1 MSKIFYNSTK
11 TERYELSDKQL
22 ASGGEGA
29 VYDIIGC
36 ADKVAKI
43 YHEDKRTDT
52 RYNKLKAMTRIPASQ
67 LPECAWPHELL
78 FDESGNFCGFIM
90 DKITGLG
97 NLVDFFVYE
106 NRSNHTWKQYVI
118 AAINIAAAVNNIHD
132 AGIVIGDLKPDN
144 IIIDPV
150 SGKVRLV
157 DTDSYQLTGENGK
170 LFPCMVATPEYIP
183 PELQNINF
191 EKNTDKH
198 YFNEKTDDF
207 SLAVIIFKILMNGV
221 HPFACFSA
229 SNSMNNLESNIR
241 KGCSPYFTE
250 TNNDGDLLITLRS
263 PSLDILP
270 ESLQELFRKA
280 FVLGIKDPSARP
292 SAEYWFYGLSK
303 LNSELIMCRSNSS
316 HIYYSGLNSCAW
328 CSLESDMEQRKK
340 KFIEMIN
347 AREEPFQKHHKPNPT
362 RTERSKQENSSSQPS
377 GSTDNNLRNQKIARN
392 VNQKIAR
399 IVVILLILYFIIIP
413 IIVSVMNDDDS
424 YYYCYG
430 MMLGDGVY
438 TAIQEND
445 QIEKDDD
452 ICPEKDAANA
462 EKSLNTEN

>member
-52 RYNKLKAMTRIPASQ
+52 RYSKLKAMTRIPASQ
-67 LPECAWPHELL
+67 LPECAWPQELL

-191 EKNTDKH
+191 EKAPEKQ
-198 YFNEKTDDF
+198 YFTEKTDDF
-207 SLAVIIFKILMNGV
+207 SLAIIIFKLLMNGV
-221 HPFACFSA
+221 HPFACFSV
-229 SNSMNNLESNIR
+229 SKSMNILESNIR
-241 KGCSPYFTE
+241 NGCSPYFSE
-250 TNNDGDLLITLRS
+250 TNHKGDLLITLRS
-263 PSLDILP
+263 PELDILP
-270 ESLQELFRKA
+270 KTIQELFKKA
-280 FVLGIKDPSARP
+280 FVSGIEDPSVRP

-303 LNSELIMCRSNSS
+303 LNSELIMCRSNSN

-328 CSLESDMEQRKK
+328 CSLESDMERRKK
-340 KFIEMIN
+340 EFIN
-347 AREEPFQKHHKPNPT
+347 AINSREEPFKKRPNPPSKRTEHSKPANKPNT
-362 RTERSKQENSSSQPS
+362 SSSSQQQNDP
-377 GSTDNNLRNQKIARN
+377 DDDDYNKNILIF
-392 VNQKIAR
+392 
-399 IVVILLILYFIIIP
+399 VVVLLILFFVVIP
-413 IIVSVMNDDDS
+413 IFLSLFQDGSS
-424 YYYCYG
+424 YYYCFEI
-430 MMLGDGVY
+430 MPSDSVY
-438 TAIQEND
+438 TAIQENE

-452 ICPEKDAANA
+452 ICPEKDAENA
-462 EKSLNTEN
+462 ERSLNTEN